1 MRFGVCCS
9 TPSYFPAIKESGYDY
24 IEVCFSKLYTMTDEE
39 FDALK
44 AGLKENGF
52 VAEVANGFFPG
63 DIKSVGYDVD
73 YGHIA
78 EYTEKCMARFKEL
91 GGEIAVFGSGKQR
104 NIPDEIP
111 REDGIAQFCKTLNVC
126 ADIGA
131 KYGIKLAIEP
141 LNADETNLINTVA
154 DSIEICKKS
163 GNKNVFTIADFYH
176 VFRSGESM
184 NAIENNEGY
193 LVHAHLARAN
203 MDRRMPS
210 EESDIADCKK
220 WAAALKK
227 GGYDVRLSLE
237 GSWKPEFT
245 ETVKNTVPFLEY
257 FK

>member
-9 TPSYFPAIKESGYDY
+9 TPSYFPAVKANGYDY
-24 IEVCFSKLYTMTDEE
+24 IEFCFSKLYAMPEEE
-39 FDALK
+39 FQAIK
-44 AGLKENGF
+44 TALKENGL

-63 DIKSVGYDVD
+63 EINSVGYDID
-73 YGHIA
+73 YDYIT
-78 EYTEKCMARFKEL
+78 EYTEKSMTRFKEL
-91 GGEIAVFGSGKQR
+91 GGEIVVFGSGKQR

-111 REDGIAQFCKTLNVC
+111 RETGIDQFCKTLNVC
-126 ADIGA
+126 ADIAA
-131 KYGIKLAIEP
+131 KYGVKLAIEP
-141 LNADETNLINTVA
+141 LNSDETNLINTVA
-154 DSIEICKKS
+154 DSIEICKRC
-163 GNKNVFTIADFYH
+163 GNKNVYTIADFYH

-184 NAIENNEGY
+184 EAIESNEGY

-227 GGYDVRLSLE
+227 GGYDARLSLE

-245 ETVKNTVPFLEY
+245 ETIKTVVPFLEN